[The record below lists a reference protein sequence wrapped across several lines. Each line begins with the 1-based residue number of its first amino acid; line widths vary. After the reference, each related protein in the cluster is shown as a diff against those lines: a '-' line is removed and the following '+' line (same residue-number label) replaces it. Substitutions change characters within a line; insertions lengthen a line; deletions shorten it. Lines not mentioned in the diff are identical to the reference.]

1 MDPRLVRAV
10 EIPERRSRPLLAV
23 TAVAV
28 LFALGSYSYVQTSQC
43 PARTRMALLTFN
55 TEPAGAA
62 VAEVG
67 GDRVLCVTPCDLEV
81 RAGVDDFR
89 LIAPGYLPMK
99 VLVNSY
105 AGDVRVDAVLVPAL
119 P

>member
-10 EIPERRSRPLLAV
+10 EIPERRSRPLFAM

-28 LFALGSYSYVQTSQC
+28 LFAFGSYSYVQTASC
-43 PARTRMALLTFN
+43 PARTRTAILTFN
-55 TEPAGAA
+55 TEPPGAA

-67 GDRVLCVTPCDLEV
+67 EDRVLCVTPCDLEV

-89 LIAPGYLPMK
+89 LIAPGHQPMQ

-105 AGDVRVDAVLVPAL
+105 AGDVRVDAMLVPL
-119 P
+119 GE